1 MDRAMDY
8 PDRFEPKEH
17 VMTVEAGSAQ
27 AMPAEVVPAAS
38 VAVSTTTDEA
48 ATVDTTAVAA
58 AVVAPADPVRQ
69 VKVRID
75 AGGREI
81 EIECSDPSATAEG
94 VSLTALALW
103 RATSG
108 AVTPSDGPASFGL
121 TADRG
126 TDRGPSSTI
135 AVPVDVPQ

>member
-1 MDRAMDY
+1 MDY

-27 AMPAEVVPAAS
+27 AMPAEAVPATS
-38 VAVSTTTDEA
+38 VAVSTTDEA
-48 ATVDTTAVAA
+48 ATVDTTTVAA